1 MRSTHET
8 LGKTQ
13 YVTGWQ
19 LVRREVNPKWTP
31 PAQPQGAW
39 VKQCKK

>member
-1 MRSTHET
+1 MRKTVET

-31 PAQPQGAW
+31 PPQPCGAW
-39 VKQCKK
+39 RAKK